1 MAMEE
6 DVSNDVLLVLVA
18 SIIVWGGLG
27 IAIARWKWRSPW
39 LGFALGALLGGI
51 GVLVFVLWP
60 RGGWRCPRCAER
72 CRPDAKV
79 CWRCQWTYGV
89 QL

>member
-27 IAIARWKWRSPW
+27 IAV
-39 LGFALGALLGGI
+39 GGI
-51 GVLVFVLWP
+51 GVLVFVLLWP
-60 RGGWRCPRCAER
+60 RGGWKCPRCGER